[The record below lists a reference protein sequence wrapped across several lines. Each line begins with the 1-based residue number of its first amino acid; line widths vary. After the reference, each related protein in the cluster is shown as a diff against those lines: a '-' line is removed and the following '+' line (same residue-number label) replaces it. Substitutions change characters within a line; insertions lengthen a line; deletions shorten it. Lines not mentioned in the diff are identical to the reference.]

1 MSTNKFHSSV
11 GEIKPDN
18 RNFLDRISDNL
29 NNYLVDRNKAN
40 VNREEFTNNGS
51 STVDNSNNADVNQ
64 TNNNRGTKP
73 PMMLL
78 PNGQVNP
85 LWQERY
91 GTPETAPD
99 RGDITAD
106 PERTTE
112 GGTSNSS
119 SSGNKFSIKKDTFGK
134 YSTRR
139 RGGVLRYPM
148 ELMTQETDY
157 LQIDIQKYVPL
168 QNYLSRPGANTRYV
182 TGNNFSN
189 RAGRRTATNLTTKPL
204 INDGTIL
211 LPIPSDLKDV
221 NSVKYD
227 TSTLN
232 GLQAVGA
239 GAIEGGSAALSDL
252 ASSFIPGGDITDAQR
267 QANRKAATEDL
278 FSTAKTAFGDV
289 LGGVGSEDA
298 ATNFLRKRFAS
309 QIVGMFGG
317 NVTASQLLARGNG
330 EIINPNMEL
339 LFGGPT
345 LRNFRFQFK
354 MTPRNEKEAE
364 QIKLII
370 RAFKRNMSPMAQGGT
385 LGSGSFFLKTPNV
398 FNLRYRTGNKNHPF
412 LNRFKQCFLSDMSVS
427 YTGEGIYST
436 YEDGTP
442 VSMILDLS
450 FKETQPIYDIDY
462 DERPGTEAVGY

>member
-1 MSTNKFHSSV
+1 MARLDEKYL
-11 GEIKPDN
+11 
-18 RNFLDRISDNL
+18 RNFLDQGQSLMGEYLSESGSRNNL
-29 NNYLVDRNKAN
+29 ESGNTLERRDGAEIIDR
-40 VNREEFTNNGS
+40 
-51 STVDNSNNADVNQ
+51 DNNADVTE
-64 TNNNRGTKP
+64 TNDNRNNSLSTQELIDRDNARYGNTFPQGSIGISKEGEKQATKQKEEKKNEPFFKPIRTKP
-73 PMMLL
+73 
-78 PNGQVNP
+78 
-85 LWQERY
+85 
-91 GTPETAPD
+91 
-99 RGDITAD
+99 
-106 PERTTE
+106 
-112 GGTSNSS
+112 
-119 SSGNKFSIKKDTFGK
+119 FGK

-139 RGGVLRYPM
+139 QGGVLRYPM

-157 LQIDIQKYVPL
+157 LQIDIQKYIPL
-168 QNYLSRPGANTRYV
+168 KNYLSTPGTGQRYV

-189 RAGRRTATNLTTKPL
+189 RAGRRTTPNLTTKPL

-221 NSVKYD
+221 NAVKYD
-227 TSTLN
+227 TDTLN

-239 GAIEGGSAALSDL
+239 QLAEGGIEGVQKLIGTFFSKDGASERQKILDQLKAEGSVAL
-252 ASSFIPGGDITDAQR
+252 ANTVAGIGGMEAVDNF
-267 QANRKAATEDL
+267 AN
-278 FSTAKTAFGDV
+278 
-289 LGGVGSEDA
+289 
-298 ATNFLRKRFAS
+298 KRFAS
-309 QIVGMFGG
+309 QILGLFGG
-317 NVTASQLLARGNG
+317 NVTASGLLARGNG

-354 MTPRNEKEAE
+354 MTPRNEKEA
-364 QIKLII
+364 QQVKLII
-370 RAFKRNMSPMAQGGT
+370 RAFKRNMAPMAQGGT
-385 LGSGSFFLKTPNV
+385 VSSGSFFLKTPNV

-450 FKETQPIYDIDY
+450 FKETQPIYDVDY

>member
-1 MSTNKFHSSV
+1 MARLDEKYL
-11 GEIKPDN
+11 
-18 RNFLDRISDNL
+18 RNFLDQGQSLMGEYLSESGSRNNL
-29 NNYLVDRNKAN
+29 ESGNTLERRDGAEIIDR
-40 VNREEFTNNGS
+40 
-51 STVDNSNNADVNQ
+51 DNNADVTE
-64 TNNNRGTKP
+64 TNDNRNNSLSTQELVDRDNARYGNTFPQGAIGISKEGEKQATKQKEEKREPFFKPIRTKP
-73 PMMLL
+73 
-78 PNGQVNP
+78 
-85 LWQERY
+85 
-91 GTPETAPD
+91 
-99 RGDITAD
+99 
-106 PERTTE
+106 
-112 GGTSNSS
+112 
-119 SSGNKFSIKKDTFGK
+119 FGK

-139 RGGVLRYPM
+139 QGGVLRYPM

-157 LQIDIQKYVPL
+157 LQIDIQKYIPL
-168 QNYLSRPGANTRYV
+168 KNYLSTPGTGQRYV

-189 RAGRRTATNLTTKPL
+189 RAGRRTTPNLTTKPL

-221 NSVKYD
+221 NAVKYD
-227 TSTLN
+227 TDTLN

-239 GAIEGGSAALSDL
+239 QLAEGGIEGVQQLIGTFFSKDG
-252 ASSFIPGGDITDAQR
+252 ASER
-267 QANRKAATEDL
+267 QKILDKLKAEG
-278 FSTAKTAFGDV
+278 STALANTIAGI
-289 LGGVGSEDA
+289 GGMEAVD
-298 ATNFLRKRFAS
+298 NFANKRFAS
-309 QIVGMFGG
+309 QILGLFGG
-317 NVTASQLLARGNG
+317 NVTASGLLARGNG

-354 MTPRNEKEAE
+354 MTPRNEKEAQ

-370 RAFKRNMSPMAQGGT
+370 RAFKRNMAPMAQGGT
-385 LGSGSFFLKTPNV
+385 VSSGSFFLKTPNV

-450 FKETQPIYDIDY
+450 FKETQPIYDVDY

>member
-1 MSTNKFHSSV
+1 MTDSYTFERSRGNGLRVSEQEFKNQIERNTLNPAEFFGTNEF
-11 GEIKPDN
+11 GDN
-18 RNFLDRISDNL
+18 S
-29 NNYLVDRNKAN
+29 
-40 VNREEFTNNGS
+40 GS
-51 STVDNSNNADVNQ
+51 STVDNNNADVTE
-64 TNNNRGTKP
+64 TNDNRNNSLSTQELVDRDNARYGNTFPQGSFSPTEPKQSTKQKEEKDDKPFFKPIRTKP
-73 PMMLL
+73 
-78 PNGQVNP
+78 
-85 LWQERY
+85 
-91 GTPETAPD
+91 
-99 RGDITAD
+99 
-106 PERTTE
+106 
-112 GGTSNSS
+112 
-119 SSGNKFSIKKDTFGK
+119 FGK

-139 RGGVLRYPM
+139 QGGVLRYPM

-157 LQIDIQKYVPL
+157 LQIDIQKYIPL
-168 QNYLSRPGANTRYV
+168 KNYLSTPGTGQRYV

-189 RAGRRTATNLTTKPL
+189 RAGRRTTPNLTTKPL

-227 TSTLN
+227 TDTLN

-239 GAIEGGSAALSDL
+239 QLAEGGIEGVQQLIGTFFSKDG
-252 ASSFIPGGDITDAQR
+252 ASER
-267 QANRKAATEDL
+267 QKILDKIKAEG
-278 FSTAKTAFGDV
+278 STALANTVAGI
-289 LGGVGSEDA
+289 GGMEAVD
-298 ATNFLRKRFAS
+298 NFANKRFAS
-309 QIVGMFGG
+309 QILGLFGG
-317 NVTASQLLARGNG
+317 NVTASGLLARGNG

-354 MTPRNEKEAE
+354 MTPRNEKEA
-364 QIKLII
+364 QQVKLII
-370 RAFKRNMSPMAQGGT
+370 RAFKRNMAPMAQGGT
-385 LGSGSFFLKTPNV
+385 VNSGSFFLKTPNV

-450 FKETQPIYDIDY
+450 FKETQPIYDVDY

>member
-1 MSTNKFHSSV
+1 MARLDEKYL
-11 GEIKPDN
+11 
-18 RNFLDRISDNL
+18 RNFLDQGQSLMGEYLSESSSRNNL
-29 NNYLVDRNKAN
+29 ESGNTLERRDGAEIIDR
-40 VNREEFTNNGS
+40 
-51 STVDNSNNADVNQ
+51 DNNADVTE
-64 TNNNRGTKP
+64 TNDNRNNSLSTQELIDRDNARYGNTFPQGAIGISKEGEKQATKQKEEKKNEPFFKPIRTKP
-73 PMMLL
+73 
-78 PNGQVNP
+78 
-85 LWQERY
+85 
-91 GTPETAPD
+91 
-99 RGDITAD
+99 
-106 PERTTE
+106 
-112 GGTSNSS
+112 
-119 SSGNKFSIKKDTFGK
+119 FGK

-139 RGGVLRYPM
+139 QGGVLRYPM

-157 LQIDIQKYVPL
+157 LQIDIQKYIPL
-168 QNYLSRPGANTRYV
+168 KNYLSTPGTGQRYV

-189 RAGRRTATNLTTKPL
+189 RAGRRTTPNLTTKPL

-221 NSVKYD
+221 NAVKYD
-227 TSTLN
+227 TDTLN

-239 GAIEGGSAALSDL
+239 QLAEGGIEGVQQLIGTFFSKDG
-252 ASSFIPGGDITDAQR
+252 ASER
-267 QANRKAATEDL
+267 QKILDKIKAEG
-278 FSTAKTAFGDV
+278 STALANTVAGI
-289 LGGVGSEDA
+289 GGMEAVD
-298 ATNFLRKRFAS
+298 NFANKRFAS
-309 QIVGMFGG
+309 QILGLFGG
-317 NVTASQLLARGNG
+317 NVTASGLLARGNG

-354 MTPRNEKEAE
+354 MTPRNEKEA
-364 QIKLII
+364 QQVKLII
-370 RAFKRNMSPMAQGGT
+370 RAFKRNMAPMAQGGT
-385 LGSGSFFLKTPNV
+385 VNSGSFFLKTPNV

-450 FKETQPIYDIDY
+450 FKETQPIYDVDY

>member
-1 MSTNKFHSSV
+1 MARLDEKYL
-11 GEIKPDN
+11 
-18 RNFLDRISDNL
+18 RNFLDQGQSLMGEYLSESGSRNNL
-29 NNYLVDRNKAN
+29 ESGNTLERRDGAEIIDR
-40 VNREEFTNNGS
+40 
-51 STVDNSNNADVNQ
+51 DNNADVTE
-64 TNNNRGTKP
+64 TNDNRNNSLSTQELVDRDNARYGNTFPQGSIGISKEGEKQATKQKEEKKNEPFFKPIRTKP
-73 PMMLL
+73 
-78 PNGQVNP
+78 
-85 LWQERY
+85 
-91 GTPETAPD
+91 
-99 RGDITAD
+99 
-106 PERTTE
+106 
-112 GGTSNSS
+112 
-119 SSGNKFSIKKDTFGK
+119 FGK

-139 RGGVLRYPM
+139 QGGVLRYPM

-157 LQIDIQKYVPL
+157 LQIDIQKYIPL
-168 QNYLSRPGANTRYV
+168 KNYLSTPGTGQRYV

-189 RAGRRTATNLTTKPL
+189 RAGRRTTPNLTTKPL

-221 NSVKYD
+221 NAVKYD
-227 TSTLN
+227 TDTLN

-239 GAIEGGSAALSDL
+239 QLAEGGIEGVQQLIGTFFSKDG
-252 ASSFIPGGDITDAQR
+252 ASER
-267 QANRKAATEDL
+267 QKILDKIKAEG
-278 FSTAKTAFGDV
+278 STALANTVAGI
-289 LGGVGSEDA
+289 GGMEAVD
-298 ATNFLRKRFAS
+298 NFANKRFAS
-309 QIVGMFGG
+309 QILGLFGG
-317 NVTASQLLARGNG
+317 NVTASGLLARGNG

-354 MTPRNEKEAE
+354 MTPRNEKEA
-364 QIKLII
+364 QQVKLII
-370 RAFKRNMSPMAQGGT
+370 RAFKRNMAPMAQGGT
-385 LGSGSFFLKTPNV
+385 VSSGSFFLKTPNV

-450 FKETQPIYDIDY
+450 FKETQPIYDVDY

>member
-1 MSTNKFHSSV
+1 MTDSYTFGRGRGDGLRVSEQEFKNQ
-11 GEIKPDN
+11 I
-18 RNFLDRISDNL
+18 
-29 NNYLVDRNKAN
+29 DRNTLNPA
-40 VNREEFTNNGS
+40 EFFGTNEFGDNSGS
-51 STVDNSNNADVNQ
+51 STVDNNNADVTE
-64 TNNNRGTKP
+64 TNDNRNNSLST
-73 PMMLL
+73 
-78 PNGQVNP
+78 
-85 LWQERY
+85 QELVDRDNARY
-91 GTPETAPD
+91 GNTFPQGSIGISE
-99 RGDITAD
+99 
-106 PERTTE
+106 E
-112 GGTSNSS
+112 GKKQATKQKEE
-119 SSGNKFSIKKDTFGK
+119 NKFSIKKDTFGK

-168 QNYLSRPGANTRYV
+168 GNYLSRPGANTRYV

-239 GAIEGGSAALSDL
+239 AAVEGGSAALSDL
-252 ASSFIPGGDITDAQR
+252 VGSFIPGGDKTDAQR
-267 QANRKAATEDL
+267 QADRKAATEEL
-278 FSTAKTAFGDV
+278 GNVAKTAFGDV
-289 LGGVGSEDA
+289 IGGVGSDVA

>member
-1 MSTNKFHSSV
+1 MSENQLYETRGDGLRYNIFDGTIH
-11 GEIKPDN
+11 PDD
-18 RNFLDRISDNL
+18 FVDNS
-29 NNYLVDRNKAN
+29 
-40 VNREEFTNNGS
+40 GS
-51 STVDNSNNADVNQ
+51 STVDNNNNADVNQ
-64 TNNNRGTKP
+64 TNDNRGTKP

-106 PERTTE
+106 PERRTE

-119 SSGNKFSIKKDTFGK
+119 SNGNKFSIRKSTYGK

-139 RGGVLRYPM
+139 QGGVLRYPM

-157 LQIDIQKYVPL
+157 LQIDSQKYVAL
-168 QNYLSRPGANTRYV
+168 GNYLSRPGANTRYV

-189 RAGRRTATNLTTKPL
+189 RAGRRTANNLTTKPL

-211 LPIPSDLKDV
+211 LPIPSDLKDL

-227 TSTLN
+227 TSTMN

-239 GAIEGGSAALSDL
+239 SAIEGTSQNLSNL
-252 ASSFIPGGDITDAQR
+252 LGSFIPGGGRTNEQR
-267 QANRKAATEDL
+267 QAERKNASDELIQTGTDALSAVIE
-278 FSTAKTAFGDV
+278 
-289 LGGVGSEDA
+289 GVGSDKVANE
-298 ATNFLRKRFAS
+298 FLRKRFAS
-309 QIVGMFGG
+309 QIVSMVGG

-345 LRNFRFQFK
+345 IRNFRFQFK
-354 MTPRNEKEAE
+354 MTPRNEKEGE

-370 RAFKRNMSPMAQGGT
+370 RAFKRNMAPMAQGGT
-385 LGSGSFFLKTPNV
+385 LGSGFFFLKTPNV

-412 LNRFKQCFLSDMSVS
+412 LNRFKQCFLTDMSVS

-450 FKETQPIYDIDY
+450 FKETQPIYDVDY